1 MDFMRNRRENML
13 VRGNVVVEGVAVG
26 TIRFLNMDYE
36 KHLQSYIAGGVGA
49 ETEKYEHAL
58 AMAKKDLET
67 MLESGENLSESELE
81 IMGAHQMLLE
91 DVAFVEAITGY
102 IQQAMTAPAA
112 VLRAVSDFKA
122 MFDEIDDPYLKERQN
137 DVVDVGNRLIRKI
150 LGLEEFSVEGD
161 QVILCA
167 RDLEPSVM
175 AGLPEEKV
183 KAVLLENGSKTSHTV
198 IIARAKGF
206 VTMVGVEL
214 TPQMAAQGETVLVDA
229 VRGEVTL
236 QPSLEQIQEFQE
248 RVRKQEQERTV
259 LMERAQ
265 LPACTRDGKEVLVA
279 ANISSPEDMEKTS
292 VYGCQGVGLYR
303 TEFFFMESP
312 ELPSEEKQFEAY
324 RSVAEQ
330 AKGALCVIR
339 TLDIGGDKSCDCLK
353 LAEEENPFLGFR
365 AIRICL
371 QNKEMFKTQLRAI
384 MRAGAYGKVGIML
397 PMVTMLSEVT
407 ETRKLMEE
415 AMEELRNA
423 QLPFDENVPLGI
435 MVETPASVVMAPVF
449 ARHVDFFSIGTN
461 DLVQYTLAVDRGNQT
476 VNYIYD
482 YFDPV
487 VIRSIFQVVTA
498 AHEAGIWVGMCG
510 EMAGDRLAMPFLTAV
525 GMDELSM
532 SASQAPAVKEQIR
545 NLDSNR
551 CDLEE
556 LLRFT
561 DKEEVRAYL
570 EKVGSNG
577 QDTW

>member
-1 MDFMRNRRENML
+1 ML

-36 KHLQSYIAGGVGA
+36 KHLQSYIAGGVGE

-236 QPSLEQIQEFQE
+236 QPSPEQIQEFQE

-365 AIRICL
+365 AI
-371 QNKEMFKTQLRAI
+371 
-384 MRAGAYGKVGIML
+384 
-397 PMVTMLSEVT
+397 
-407 ETRKLMEE
+407 
-415 AMEELRNA
+415 
-423 QLPFDENVPLGI
+423 
-435 MVETPASVVMAPVF
+435 
-449 ARHVDFFSIGTN
+449 
-461 DLVQYTLAVDRGNQT
+461 
-476 VNYIYD
+476 
-482 YFDPV
+482 
-487 VIRSIFQVVTA
+487 
-498 AHEAGIWVGMCG
+498 
-510 EMAGDRLAMPFLTAV
+510 
-525 GMDELSM
+525 
-532 SASQAPAVKEQIR
+532 
-545 NLDSNR
+545 
-551 CDLEE
+551 
-556 LLRFT
+556 
-561 DKEEVRAYL
+561 
-570 EKVGSNG
+570 
-577 QDTW
+577 

>member
-1 MDFMRNRRENML
+1 ML

-461 DLVQYTLAVDRGNQT
+461 DLVQYTLAVDRGNQA

>member
-1 MDFMRNRRENML
+1 ML

-36 KHLQSYIAGGVGA
+36 KHLQSYIAGGVGE

>member
-1 MDFMRNRRENML
+1 ML

-36 KHLQSYIAGGVGA
+36 KHLQSYIAGGVGE

-236 QPSLEQIQEFQE
+236 QPSPEQIQEFQE

-577 QDTW
+577 QGTW

>member
-1 MDFMRNRRENML
+1 ML

-487 VIRSIFQVVTA
+487 VIRSIFQVVMA

>member
-1 MDFMRNRRENML
+1 ML

-36 KHLQSYIAGGVGA
+36 KHLQSYIAGGVGE

-236 QPSLEQIQEFQE
+236 QPSPEQIQEFQE

-487 VIRSIFQVVTA
+487 VIRSIVQVVTA

-577 QDTW
+577 QGTW

>member
-1 MDFMRNRRENML
+1 ML

-236 QPSLEQIQEFQE
+236 QPSPEQIQEFQE

>member
-1 MDFMRNRRENML
+1 ML

>member
-1 MDFMRNRRENML
+1 ML

-435 MVETPASVVMAPVF
+435 MVETPAPVVMAPVF

-487 VIRSIFQVVTA
+487 VIRSIFQVVAA

>member
-1 MDFMRNRRENML
+1 ML

-36 KHLQSYIAGGVGA
+36 KHLQSYIAGGVGE

-236 QPSLEQIQEFQE
+236 QPSPEQIQEFQE

-330 AKGALCVIR
+330 AKGALWVIR

>member
-1 MDFMRNRRENML
+1 ML

-36 KHLQSYIAGGVGA
+36 KHLQSYIAGGVGE

-236 QPSLEQIQEFQE
+236 QPSPEQIQEFQE

-487 VIRSIFQVVTA
+487 VIRSIFQVVAA

-577 QDTW
+577 QGTW

>member
-1 MDFMRNRRENML
+1 ML

-36 KHLQSYIAGGVGA
+36 KHLQSYIAGGVGE

-236 QPSLEQIQEFQE
+236 QPSPEQIQEFQE

-353 LAEEENPFLGFR
+353 LAEEENPFLGVR

-415 AMEELRNA
+415 AMEEMRNA

>member
-1 MDFMRNRRENML
+1 ML

-36 KHLQSYIAGGVGA
+36 KHLQSYIAGGVGE

-236 QPSLEQIQEFQE
+236 QPSPEQIQEFQE

-415 AMEELRNA
+415 AMEEMRNA

>member
-1 MDFMRNRRENML
+1 ML

-36 KHLQSYIAGGVGA
+36 KHLQSYIAGGVGE

-236 QPSLEQIQEFQE
+236 QPSPEQIQEFQE

>member
-1 MDFMRNRRENML
+1 ML

-36 KHLQSYIAGGVGA
+36 KHLQSYIAGGVGE

-236 QPSLEQIQEFQE
+236 QPSPEQIQEFQE

-265 LPACTRDGKEVLVA
+265 LPACTRDEKEVRVP